1 MRPVLIIV
9 SALLYL
15 RRCIPQNEVSQMD
28 LHQLRVFQA
37 AVKNG
42 GFTRAGE
49 ALHLSQSTVSQ
60 HISQLEH
67 ELGCSLFLRVGKRVV
82 VSDAGNLLVQYTE
95 KIFRDLKNAEMAVRE
110 LSALK
115 RGTVRLGVGPTT
127 LTYRLPQ
134 VLADYKQRF
143 PEIELIVL
151 SGNTEFLL
159 GAIQSQNLDLAVV
172 MQSDVAPKGLII
184 TPLGSEELVVVLN
197 QDHPLARKSA
207 LDPAD
212 LAALRFILYEKNTA
226 MQSLI
231 DRYFEL
237 LGITPRITMEVENNE
252 AIKSLV
258 RAGLGASILPLCAV
272 AQRSSSAQLRVL
284 RVNGMPLVRNLQ
296 LVSVDAEI
304 LPNAIRELASTL
316 VATLGRTS
324 RRSKHRQNRSRRANK
339 SI

>member
-1 MRPVLIIV
+1 MNLSR
-9 SALLYL
+9 
-15 RRCIPQNEVSQMD
+15 MD

-67 ELGCSLFLRVGKRVV
+67 ELGCSLFSRVGKRVV
-82 VSDAGNLLVQYTE
+82 VSDAGNLLMQYTE

-127 LTYRLPQ
+127 LTYRLPH
-134 VLADYKQRF
+134 VLADYKRRF

-151 SGNTEFLL
+151 AGTTEFLL
-159 GAIQSQNLDLAVV
+159 SAMQSENLDLAVV
-172 MQSDVAPKGLII
+172 MQTEAAPKGLII
-184 TPLGSEELVVVLN
+184 TPLGTEELVVVLN
-197 QDHPLARKSA
+197 QDHPLARKTA
-207 LDPAD
+207 LEPAD
-212 LAALRFILYEKNTA
+212 LASLRFILYEKNTA

-237 LGITPRITMEVENNE
+237 LDISPRITMEVENNE

-284 RVNGMPLVRNLQ
+284 RVNGMPLTRSLE
-296 LVSVDAEI
+296 LVSVDTGI
-304 LPNAIRELASTL
+304 LPNAIRELASSL
-316 VATLGRTS
+316 VATLGRTP
-324 RRSKHRQNRSRRANK
+324 SKHRPNRSRLVDK